1 MGKSPRLKTAKI
13 HSTSVKNTNT
23 GNLWLTFSDLLE
35 RIYDQMRVNNPLL
48 TKKNKLTIAPPNVG
62 PLGTKKCVWGNFEEI
77 IKSIDR
83 KLEHAQSYVAAELG
97 TEVSLNEK
105 NQLVMKGRFTAKQ
118 IQAILKNYLKDYVK
132 CNNCKSYKTSLE
144 RDTTT
149 RMYILKCKACGASI
163 SVSNITKGF
172 HNMARGERRRM

>member
-1 MGKSPRLKTAKI
+1 MEKNLRAQTTKI
-13 HSTSVKNTNT
+13 HSTLVRNTNT
-23 GNLWLTFSDLLE
+23 SKCFLTCRALLE

-48 TKKNKLTIAPPNVG
+48 TKKNKLTIAPPQVG
-62 PLGTKKCVWGNFEEI
+62 PLGTRKCVWGNFEEI

-97 TEVSLNEK
+97 TEVNLNEK

-132 CNNCKSYKTSLE
+132 CNNCRSYKTGLN

-149 RMYILKCKACGASI
+149 RMYILK
-163 SVSNITKGF
+163 
-172 HNMARGERRRM
+172 